1 MFTVFFSSQIH
12 HFLDFVK
19 QIYKDL
25 PKVVVSKGFS
35 AGGFGYSDSK
45 SVVSDVTLF
54 LVKALLSCRCFLSLL
69 AFLATC
75 IFIKS

>member
-1 MFTVFFSSQIH
+1 MFTIFFSSQIH

-25 PKVVVSKGFS
+25 PKVVVSTGFS

-45 SVVSDVTLF
+45 RVGSDLTPFSV
-54 LVKALLSCRCFLSLL
+54 KELLSYHCFLSLL
-69 AFLATC
+69 VFLATC